1 MTTPLDLNPAV
12 RQYAAIHADAVR
24 ICGRLDGMLRDAVE
38 LERSA
43 GEALEAARRLAW
55 GRANANEGDAS

>member
-24 ICGRLDGMLRDAVE
+24 ICGRLDGMRGAPAGLVRDAVE

-43 GEALEAARRLAW
+43 GEALEAARRVA
-55 GRANANEGDAS
+55 GGAP